1 MLRTRTIYN
10 GVDPTNYHVGPTNNI
25 KSKNIEKSRITFWL
39 NININKYKYIE

>member
-10 GVDPTNYHVGPTNNI
+10 GVDPTNHHVGPTNNNI

-39 NININKYKYIE
+39 NINKYKYIE